1 MKLSAKWLTALAAL
15 ALFAVVM
22 VGIQERGAEAATTGQ
37 IYLTNKYTNLT
48 TESGPSKADYDPDR
62 AYVGSGTSLYSTV
75 LTGTW
80 DDDENEILDDN
91 IENSIRDDANVV
103 IITVVDPDADVATD
117 STPLAVAT
125 DVPSRATITVPL
137 NNAGSDGPPVVPPT
151 RIIDTRGSPGGLRDD
166 VRLYSRDPATF
177 ASYGAA
183 QDPVQTAAQVRTASL
198 IGVDT
203 LIVNSVNSLGSQD
216 FVIIFN
222 PQAAAETDNFWIE
235 WSTSGENW
243 VQVTISS
250 EASGTGSNSDEVL
263 SLIHI

>member
-1 MKLSAKWLTALAAL
+1 MGRQTGNTCRYPAADHRSGEGHTPTAGQARGTDAVKLSAKWLTALAAL

-137 NNAGSDGPPVVPPT
+137 NNAGSDGPPCLLYT
-151 RIIDTRGSPGGLRDD
+151 SPSPRD
-166 VRLYSRDPATF
+166 
-177 ASYGAA
+177 
-183 QDPVQTAAQVRTASL
+183 
-198 IGVDT
+198 
-203 LIVNSVNSLGSQD
+203 
-216 FVIIFN
+216 
-222 PQAAAETDNFWIE
+222 
-235 WSTSGENW
+235 
-243 VQVTISS
+243 
-250 EASGTGSNSDEVL
+250 
-263 SLIHI
+263 